1 MCSQNTFL
9 VTCSVVC
16 NVSFPSQI
24 AFPSSWWV
32 SVFLVFLLFWCFFCA
47 VSLASALPFSPG
59 RCRIFSEEF
68 LSSTDHWPVLDKNS
82 SEKTALLHRGEKVK
96 ESQKTHTQDREGSIL
111 RRSRRTPKGRQTK
124 KKGKAKRRFFHSFF
138 SFDQLSTHFVVL
150 SENFR

>member
-1 MCSQNTFL
+1 M

-16 NVSFPSQI
+16 NASFPSQI
-24 AFPSSWWV
+24 AFPSSWCL
-32 SVFLVFLLFWCFFCA
+32 SVFLFLFCFGASSVLCLLLLPYLFLLVAVVFFQKNFCP
-47 VSLASALPFSPG
+47 ALTIDQCWTKILLKKQHFYT
-59 RCRIFSEEF
+59 EEKK
-68 LSSTDHWPVLDKNS
+68 SK
-82 SEKTALLHRGEKVK
+82 KAKK
-96 ESQKTHTQDREGSIL
+96 HTKDREGSIL